1 RAPRRA
7 GLHHRRHR
15 PAAPLHVVMHDAEQ
29 ERKRRQRMRSLA
41 IAWIL
46 AALVVLFFIVTIVRL
61 GGHVADRPLG
71 FSTGIMTDP
80 ANDKSRQQKRHGVV
94 ALACVGIVAAMVG
107 LSFASVPLYRLFC
120 QATGYGGVP
129 QRAERTPGEVL
140 DRTIRVRFDGNVDGA
155 LPWTFAP
162 DQRVMDVKIGEV
174 ALAFFKATNN
184 TSAPVSGT
192 AVFNVAPELAGRYF
206 TK

>member
-1 RAPRRA
+1 
-7 GLHHRRHR
+7 
-15 PAAPLHVVMHDAEQ
+15 
-29 ERKRRQRMRSLA
+29 
-41 IAWIL
+41 
-46 AALVVLFFIVTIVRL
+46 
-61 GGHVADRPLG
+61 
-71 FSTGIMTDP
+71 MTEP
-80 ANDKSRQQKRHGVV
+80 ANDKSGQQKRHGLV
-94 ALACVGIVAAMVG
+94 ALSCVGIVAAMVG

-129 QRAERTPGEVL
+129 QRAERAPGEVL

-206 TK
+206 TKIECFCFKQQTLAAGTSAEMPVVFFVDPKILEDDDTKNISEITLSYTFYRSDAQPGIAVVPESDKLGSRS